1 LAANR
6 RVSLEDQANAE
17 RLTLNV
23 ERRSQSLPVALTIAG
38 SDSSAGAGL
47 QADLKT
53 FQTLGVY
60 GVTAVTCVVAEIP
73 GKVVS
78 LHKSE
83 TTILRQQIDVLLS
96 SFSIGAAKTGLLC
109 SAAVVS
115 EVASA
120 LRKFQ
125 ERSGRRLPLVVD
137 PVMIATSGDRLL
149 DADAISRYT
158 SELFPLAAL
167 VTPNLDEAAT
177 LLGGEIS
184 DLAAMRTAG
193 ERLVA
198 LYRVPF
204 LMKGGHL
211 AGTQATDLLF
221 TGSDAIEITAPFS
234 RQVRTHGTGCT
245 YSAATTAGLAAGMS
259 LESAVRRAKAYVTR
273 TIAEHLTWKTADG
286 GEIHA
291 LNHSA

>member
-1 LAANR
+1 M
-6 RVSLEDQANAE
+6 
-17 RLTLNV
+17 
-23 ERRSQSLPVALTIAG
+23 
-38 SDSSAGAGL
+38 
-47 QADLKT
+47 
-53 FQTLGVY
+53 
-60 GVTAVTCVVAEIP
+60 TCVVAETP

-78 LHKSE
+78 LQGLD
-83 TTILRQQIDVLLS
+83 TAIVRQQIDVLLS
-96 SFSIGAAKTGLLC
+96 GFPIRAAKTGLLC
-109 SAAVVS
+109 SAAIVG
-115 EVASA
+115 EVGSA

-125 ERSGRRLPLVVD
+125 ERSGGRLPLVVD

-149 DADAISRYT
+149 DADAVSRYT
-158 SELFPLAAL
+158 SELFPFAAL

-177 LLGGEIS
+177 LLGEPIS

-211 AGTQATDLLF
+211 AGKQATDLLF
-221 TGSDAIEITAPFS
+221 TGNQAIEITAPFF

-245 YSAATTAGLAAGMS
+245 YSAAIAAGLAAGMS
-259 LESAVRRAKAYVTR
+259 LEPAVRRAKAYVTR

-286 GEIHA
+286 REIHA